1 MLWILIASTGSQEY
15 LEETLKNLSWLPQ
28 ESRLVISLHAF
39 TGKTS
44 FSRGEVIVRSKPLL
58 QFDHYALL
66 EKELPIADNDRVI
79 LLDDDD
85 ILLPGILK
93 ETGSFVGYQILA
105 DNENV
110 GDFTEYLISH
120 PATDIEIHQQRLV
133 TDLSGTTTSGY
144 HFKQY
149 FMQRPNLWIRI
160 KDPVS
165 ASLMRIAQTLE
176 DTSYMNYIESLPD
189 CHKCQHPF
197 VIHRLKDQPSL
208 WLQHLGFFASS
219 LTKQDIQCRKE

>member
-1 MLWILIASTGSQEY
+1 MLWILIASTGLQEY

-44 FSRGEVIVRSKPLL
+44 FSRGEVIVRSEPLL

-66 EKELPIADNDRVI
+66 EKELTIADDDRII

-120 PATDIEIHQQRLV
+120 PTTDIEIHQQRLV

-149 FMQRPNLWIRI
+149 FTQRPNLWI
-160 KDPVS
+160 VQS
-165 ASLMRIAQTLE
+165 LE

-219 LTKQDIQCRKE
+219 LTK